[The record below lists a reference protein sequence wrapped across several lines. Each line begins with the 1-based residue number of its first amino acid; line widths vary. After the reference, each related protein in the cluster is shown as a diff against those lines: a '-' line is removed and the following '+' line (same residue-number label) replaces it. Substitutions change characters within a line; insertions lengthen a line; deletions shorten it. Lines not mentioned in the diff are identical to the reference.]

1 MHSIARQKFSIFDIF
16 ATRGVTSDPQKTIV
30 TSGVEDIMLGVEP
43 PTSPAVPTL
52 LPDRSCTA
60 RLCSLLQCF
69 VRRRYYANAVFVDYI
84 RVMNKCKLC

>member
-69 VRRRYYANAVFVDYI
+69 VRRRYYANAIFVD
-84 RVMNKCKLC
+84 